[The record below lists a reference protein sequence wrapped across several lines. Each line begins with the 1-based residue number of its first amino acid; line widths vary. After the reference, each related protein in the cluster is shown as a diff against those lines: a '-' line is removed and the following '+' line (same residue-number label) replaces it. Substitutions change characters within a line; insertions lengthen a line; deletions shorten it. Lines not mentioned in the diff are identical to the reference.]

1 MTMIPI
7 SLNSLLSS
15 VLGEDDASTK
25 AREIIDEAVGR
36 GLSGERLHFSLV
48 YSGMSLGVNDVEH
61 RFEQATAALAAA
73 YREIVGE
80 LQKAIP
86 LVDDTTALS
95 ILSKL
100 KDEAETRVTTYG
112 KYVAD
117 IYAKQAMAAY
127 GIEEA
132 FFTSGKGTAF
142 YTPDQLA
149 LVGYSTSTRAPAY
162 FAAWLRAS
170 REFSIAE
177 RFPEG
182 KCRCMACLHEAV
194 FKGRQGDISR
204 DDELK
209 LATQRANLD
218 GVFAGWAAFLLDTLQ
233 EKLMAELSG
242 GSKPDHEKAESV
254 AKTLL
259 DSLLKDPGKLPPED
273 A

>member
-1 MTMIPI
+1 MPMIPL
-7 SLNSLLSS
+7 SLNSLLTS
-15 VLGEDDASTK
+15 VLGEDDTSTK

-48 YSGMSLGVNDVEH
+48 YSGMSMGVNDVEH
-61 RFEQATAALAAA
+61 RFEQATASLAAA

-86 LVDDTTALS
+86 LVDDTQALE

-100 KDEAETRVTTYG
+100 KDEAEKRVTTYG
-112 KYVAD
+112 KYAVD
-117 IYAKQAMAAY
+117 MYAKQAMSLY

-162 FAAWLRAS
+162 FAVWLRAS
-170 REFSIAE
+170 REFSISE
-177 RFPEG
+177 KFPEG

-194 FKGRQGDISR
+194 FKGKEGDISR

-209 LATQRANLD
+209 LATQSSKLD
-218 GVFAGWAAFLLDTLQ
+218 EVFAGWATFLLDSLQ

-242 GSKPDHEKAESV
+242 GSKPDHEKAENV
-254 AKTLL
+254 AKTFL
-259 DSLLKDPGKLPPED
+259 DSLLKDPGRLPPED
-273 A
+273 D